1 MKQKHITIC
10 LLIAGILVL
19 GGCGKMTDKT
29 DVDKPNK
36 EKIESTQSEKSSM
49 QTKHFLFSDE
59 VFDGYE
65 VYNVEI
71 SYVFTEEETDDIYI
85 ESGYVFDENNEYRH
99 ALITRKIDGKDVY
112 YVKNEGAQYA
122 GHYVDKDNNEFYI
135 VDGIA
140 DGNKFIPVVMIQDE
154 YNKFIEDK
162 KLDNIFPF
170 EFPFY

>member
-1 MKQKHITIC
+1 MKQKHITIY
-10 LLIAGILVL
+10 LLMAGILVL
-19 GGCGKMTDKT
+19 SGCSKM
-29 DVDKPNK
+29 DVDKTYK
-36 EKIESTQSEKSSM
+36 ENKIESTQPSKISTS
-49 QTKHFLFSDE
+49 TKHFLFSDE

-65 VYNVEI
+65 TYNVEI
-71 SYVFTEEETDDIYI
+71 SYIFTEKETDNTDIYI
-85 ESGYVFDENNEYRH
+85 ESGYAFDENNEYRH
-99 ALITRKIDGKDVY
+99 ALITRKINGKDVY

-140 DGNKFIPVVMIQDE
+140 DGNKFIPVVMTKDE